1 MDTPVVTTGA
11 IGYKPGPGFNAPF
24 RLEIN
29 DLIRDKIQFS
39 LYIQALG
46 KPPFPVLANAQLI
59 H

>member
-1 MDTPVVTTGA
+1 MANPVVTTGA
-11 IGYKPGPGFNAPF
+11 TGFTFTQGNNAPF
-24 RLEIN
+24 RREIN
-29 DLIRDKIQFS
+29 DLISDKIQFS